1 MNGSIASNLC
11 NGIIYKMEQAS
22 KAQKRE
28 SLLTICVSSSDVL
41 AQLGLAFDHFGI
53 QNLETGSKLSMM
65 AGFGL
70 ALA

>member
-1 MNGSIASNLC
+1 
-11 NGIIYKMEQAS
+11 MEQAS

-41 AQLGLAFDHFGI
+41 AQLGLAFDHFGF
-53 QNLETGSKLSMM
+53 QNLKTGSKLSMM